1 MLPRSSVSYQFQA
14 VLTAFYCA
22 ATPEGHG
29 YLSVSPD
36 TSRSNAVPSR
46 CLYAEHYSRR
56 SNGDTLRGVFVFG
69 FQGSR
74 LCSCTAAS
82 AGDLL
87 RTFVGWLCLS
97 CLVWLQC
104 KRSHMES
111 QALFRIFFTVWHL
124 AQVEW
129 STVVQVVTCVAA
141 HTHTRTR
148 VGRETAVKASRR
160 LCKAFYRRGG

>member
-46 CLYAEHYSRR
+46 CLYAEHYSRH
-56 SNGDTLRGVFVFG
+56 SNGDTLRGAFVFG

-74 LCSCTAAS
+74 PALVRRRGRGLCFARSS
-82 AGDLL
+82 
-87 RTFVGWLCLS
+87 VGCVCLA
-97 CLVWLQC
+97 WYGY
-104 KRSHMES
+104 
-111 QALFRIFFTVWHL
+111 I
-124 AQVEW
+124 
-129 STVVQVVTCVAA
+129 VAA
-141 HTHTRTR
+141 VTWKVKRFSAFFHGSACCTMWEGLHCAKCYT
-148 VGRETAVKASRR
+148 GHGNRETAVKASVR
-160 LCKAFYRRGG
+160 LCKAFYRMGG